1 MNPREGRVTRQGGAL
16 LLLGAVLFT
25 VGMVVAIVLY
35 GPPPYSFRNT
45 SISDLQA
52 IYCGSLDGQPVCSPG
67 YLFANAAVFL
77 AGTCLMAGVLRGW
90 RVWAVRGGS
99 SRGPGLLILGGAGA
113 VANAFTP
120 ADVTLIGDAVT
131 AYIAFVGAN
140 LGLVVLSRHVSSTN
154 GWNGY
159 SLYSYASGVVG
170 LAALLAYSLGL
181 YGALGNG
188 GIEWVITLPIILWM
202 GVSGVVLSRGQ
213 IPFVPP
219 KSSPSSGNPSE
230 RIAEGY

>member
-1 MNPREGRVTRQGGAL
+1 MNHREVRVTRQSGAL

-25 VGMVVAIVLY
+25 VGIVVAVVLY

-52 IYCGSLDGQPVCSPG
+52 IYCGSLGGQPVCSPG

-77 AGTCLMAGVLRGW
+77 AGACLMAGVLRGW
-90 RVWAVRGGS
+90 RVWAEWGTG
-99 SRGPGLLILGGAGA
+99 SRGLWLLILGGAGA
-113 VANAFTP
+113 AANAFTP
-120 ADVTLIGDAVT
+120 ADVTLVGDGVT

-140 LGLVVLSRHVSSTN
+140 LGLVVLSRHLSASN
-154 GWNGY
+154 GRNGF

-170 LAALLAYSLGL
+170 LAALLVYSLGL

-202 GVSGVVLSRGQ
+202 GVWGVALIRGQ
-213 IPFVPP
+213 IALVPP
-219 KSSPSSGNPSE
+219 KSVPNSGNPPE
-230 RIAEGY
+230 RGAA